1 MRLFLQSLGILK
13 IELPANSRN
22 HGPRVSLA
30 KTNGLPCQQD
40 NISEIVSNNVPLLEL
55 DKLPETGELYVM
67 RQDSILKDCHADS
80 SQIRQ
85 IPEFHHD
92 KLKNVNIRG
101 FNSAQSLIELTSQI
115 VKNSSSLERL
125 VLDTTPGYNYTGK
138 CGYMHKAAVMEA
150 LKGMEAINRYVKG
163 KVPSRVKFEVFEPC
177 DRCHIPKLHADL

>member
-1 MRLFLQSLGILK
+1 
-13 IELPANSRN
+13 
-22 HGPRVSLA
+22 
-30 KTNGLPCQQD
+30 
-40 NISEIVSNNVPLLEL
+40 
-55 DKLPETGELYVM
+55 M